1 MRLPKVRLL
10 IAGPVVF
17 TLLFL
22 VFSILV
28 VPEGRPREFHFASE
42 RGSIT
47 ALSSIYLA
55 MGSAFSLGA
64 FMVGIR
70 NDDSHRWL
78 FGIMGGALTF
88 LAFDEV
94 FQFHEGFGLLMGSR
108 VGSSVFRSWNDII
121 VIVYGLI
128 ALPTLAL
135 LLPSILRHRML
146 MEMLGVS
153 FLFYV
158 LHTAIDSTQEP
169 RTTLSA
175 ISEESAKLFCVLFLL
190 FGALLGFLGSI
201 WGSRDGG
208 SGVQGGIGKA

>member
-88 LAFDEV
+88 LAFD
-94 FQFHEGFGLLMGSR
+94 
-108 VGSSVFRSWNDII
+108 
-121 VIVYGLI
+121 
-128 ALPTLAL
+128 
-135 LLPSILRHRML
+135 
-146 MEMLGVS
+146 
-153 FLFYV
+153 
-158 LHTAIDSTQEP
+158 
-169 RTTLSA
+169 
-175 ISEESAKLFCVLFLL
+175 
-190 FGALLGFLGSI
+190 
-201 WGSRDGG
+201 
-208 SGVQGGIGKA
+208 